1 MERQIKK
8 WVSILFCT
16 VLVAVMG
23 VCLLKPAVYFSENEN
38 RVLAQMPHLSSEGIL
53 SGEFTKEIEEYTTDQ
68 FPMRDD
74 IVRIKAHLER
84 ASGKQENNGVYFSK
98 EGYLIEKPTTT
109 DLKTAAAS
117 LNAIK
122 KADALGKYNISLLLV
137 PTAYEILRDYLPAH
151 CYTPVQQRAAQLAAD
166 TLSGTNV
173 KRIDPTETLAAHK
186 GDYIYFRTDH
196 HQTAYGSFLV
206 YQTLCEQ
213 LGITPYAESDFT
225 KEDLSDRFYG
235 TTWSKAAL
243 FDAKPD
249 TVSVYRPNFDIGYK
263 VNYVYESKQSDSMY
277 EPAWLDKKDKYSVFF
292 DGNHPVVTVDTT
304 NHNGKSLAVF
314 KDSYA
319 NSILPLLVNH
329 YESVHI
335 IDLRYFSAD
344 PLAYLDE
351 HGITDMLVLYN
362 MANFTTDT
370 NLVKLGAFIK
380 N

>member
-1 MERQIKK
+1 MK
-8 WVSILFCT
+8 FC
-16 VLVAVMG
+16 AII
-23 VCLLKPAVYFSENEN
+23 CRALLYG
-38 RVLAQMPHLSSEGIL
+38 R
-53 SGEFTKEIEEYTTDQ
+53 
-68 FPMRDD
+68 
-74 IVRIKAHLER
+74 
-84 ASGKQENNGVYFSK
+84 
-98 EGYLIEKPTTT
+98 
-109 DLKTAAAS
+109 TAA
-117 LNAIK
+117 
-122 KADALGKYNISLLLV
+122 
-137 PTAYEILRDYLPAH
+137 R
-151 CYTPVQQRAAQLAAD
+151 AQLAAD